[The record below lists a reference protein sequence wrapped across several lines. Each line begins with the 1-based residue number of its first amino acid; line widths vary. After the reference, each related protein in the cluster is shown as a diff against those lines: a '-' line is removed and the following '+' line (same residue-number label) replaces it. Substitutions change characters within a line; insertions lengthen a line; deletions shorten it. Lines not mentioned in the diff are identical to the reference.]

1 MKGDIR
7 YQLRLNGKA
16 HDKLTGDAAEV
27 RVSESMQDASTCT
40 VTVPIDICKGRYEL
54 LDEKDLV
61 PGSNKLLSVVAWIDG
76 KQSVIFHGPITGRK
90 VDLKHGGA
98 GSSIEVTATDRR
110 VELDRNCRKYAS
122 HSGSVGSIVEGLLGN
137 LKQCEKDVEPFSK
150 IQYKAG
156 LTPLNQTVSDLALI
170 RKLADAVNAE
180 FWLDW
185 ELKGDRIVETAHFK
199 SPTKPKE
206 GKAFGALL
214 TAALP
219 ILGAQKPK
227 LKMNS
232 GDSQSSLLSFNSE
245 RKSEVPQKS
254 GTIFRVDPRTGELKS
269 SEVKPS
275 TKRLG
280 DEPPKQEI
288 SCEVLSAG
296 GVENARNKA
305 EAALNDASWVTD
317 ATAETTVFALCGL
330 VRPRGFVDVEGVGDT
345 DQGEYLVWA
354 VEHAINPAEH
364 RMKLSLKR
372 NAVGGK

>member
-7 YQLRLNGKA
+7 YQLRINGKP
-16 HDKLTGDAAEV
+16 HDKLTSDAAEV
-27 RVSESMQDASTCT
+27 TVAESMQDASTCN
-40 VTVPIDICKGRYEL
+40 VKVPIDLCKGRFEL
-54 LDEKDLV
+54 LDDDNLV
-61 PGSNKLLSVVAWIDG
+61 PGKDKTLSVVAWIDG
-76 KQSVIFHGPITGRK
+76 TQSVIFHGPITGRK

-98 GSSIEVTATDRR
+98 GSSVELTATDRR
-110 VELDRNCRKYAS
+110 VELDRTCRKYES
-122 HSGSVGSIVEGLLGN
+122 HSGSVGNIVEGLIGN
-137 LKQCEKDVEPFSK
+137 LRQAKKDVDPFSK
-150 IQYKAG
+150 IQYKKG
-156 LTPLNQTVSDLALI
+156 TGPLNQTVSDLALI

-185 ELKGDRIVETAHFK
+185 ELKGDSIVETAHFK

-206 GKAFGALL
+206 GKVFGMSLP
-214 TAALP
+214 LP
-219 ILGAQKPK
+219 IAGAKKAQ

-232 GDSQSSLLSFNSE
+232 GDGTSTLLSFTSE

-280 DEPPKQEI
+280 SDPPKQEI

-296 GVENARNKA
+296 GVENARDKA
-305 EAALNDASWVTD
+305 EAALNDASWITE

-330 VRPRGFVDVEGVGDT
+330 VRPRTFVDVVGLGDT
-345 DQGEYLVWA
+345 ESGEYLVWS
-354 VEHAINPAEH
+354 VNHTITPAEH